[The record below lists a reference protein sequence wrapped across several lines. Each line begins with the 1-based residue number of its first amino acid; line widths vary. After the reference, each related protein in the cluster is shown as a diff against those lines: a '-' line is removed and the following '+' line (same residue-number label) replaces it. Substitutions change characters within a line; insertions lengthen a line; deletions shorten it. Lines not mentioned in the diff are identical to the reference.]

1 MGSGDCSRPAAGR
14 MTVPGYRRVYDA
26 PMDLPESAPCVVVGG
41 GIAGVAVA
49 AHLAGLGLRG
59 VVVLEREPN
68 LGEGATARSAGGIRQ
83 QFSDPE
89 LVRAAQVSMRL
100 IDDFARDTGVD
111 PAFRR
116 HGYLLLATERA
127 TAVRLRAEAEAQC
140 AAGLPVEHLDA
151 VGVRRRF
158 PCIEV
163 ADVVAGNFC
172 GSDGYLAPHA
182 LVEGWRAV
190 ARRGGTEFHTSR
202 EVIALETGGGRAEG
216 VRVGPA
222 RIAAPV
228 VVVAAG
234 AEAGPLLA
242 SAGVCLPLRPMLR
255 RIFFTRPLP
264 ELPRDLPL
272 VLDLDRPFY
281 FRPEGGGALLSL
293 AEVEEGG
300 RPEVVAADG
309 EAMPD
314 RLVERAIN
322 RCPILGNARLLRAW
336 SGLRTLTPDDRPIV
350 GEAPGVPGLWLDVGY
365 GGHGITHAPSL
376 GLALAESIVHGA
388 PRTLPLD
395 PYRADRAALSG

>member
-1 MGSGDCSRPAAGR
+1 
-14 MTVPGYRRVYDA
+14 
-26 PMDLPESAPCVVVGG
+26 MDLPKTAPCVVVGG

-68 LGEGATARSAGGIRQ
+68 LGEGATSRSAGGIRQ

-89 LVRAAQVSMRL
+89 LVRAARVTMGL
-100 IDDFARDTGVD
+100 IESFARDTGID

-116 HGYLLLATERA
+116 HGYLLLATEPARA
-127 TAVRLRAEAEAQC
+127 AALRSEAEMQRSL
-140 AAGLPVEHLDA
+140 GLEVDHLDA
-151 VGVRRRF
+151 ADVKRRF
-158 PCIEV
+158 PCLEV
-163 ADVVAGNFC
+163 GDVLAGNFC
-172 GSDGYLAPHA
+172 GTDGYLAPHA

-202 EVIALETGGGRAEG
+202 EVIALETDGGRAAG
-216 VRVGPA
+216 VRVGSE
-222 RIAAPV
+222 RVAAPV

-234 AEAGPLLA
+234 ADAGPLLA
-242 SAGVCLPLRPMLR
+242 AAGVRVPLRPTLR

-281 FRPEGGGALLSL
+281 FRPEGGGAILSL

-300 RPEVVAADG
+300 RPEVTDADG

-322 RCPILGNARLLRAW
+322 RCPLLGNARLLRAW
-336 SGLRTLTPDDRPIV
+336 TGQRTLTPDDRPVV
-350 GEAPGVPGLWLDVGY
+350 GEAPGVRGLWLDVGY

-376 GLALAESIVHGA
+376 GLALAEAIVHGA

-395 PYRADRAALSG
+395 PYRPDRPGLR